1 MPVESSKAMQQYSLV
16 TASYW
21 AFTLTDGAL
30 RMLVLLFFHG
40 LGFSPIEIASLF
52 VLYELSGV
60 VTNLLGGWVA
70 SRIGLTKT
78 LQLGLVLQIL
88 AIAMLLKENNQLTV
102 LYVMCAQALSGV
114 GKDLNK
120 LSAKSSIKA
129 LVAPQA
135 QNTLFTWVALLT
147 GSKNAL
153 KGIGFFM
160 GGALL
165 SLIGFQATLIS
176 MIILL
181 GTVLV
186 VGWFLLS
193 SIQQSQLKPTFTQL
207 VSKSSA
213 INRLSFA
220 RMLLFGARDI
230 WFVVAL
236 PVFLQS
242 ELNWSY
248 WQVGSLMALWVI
260 GYGGV
265 QAIAPQITSAMPSQG
280 QAPAIDGR
288 LMTYWGSLL
297 VVIPLI
303 MVIGLKAFDDSSLMI
318 ILALVP
324 FAFVFAINSS
334 AHSYLI
340 LAYAAQDSVSL
351 DVGFYYMANA
361 GGRLLGTILSGIVY
375 QSFGL
380 ASCLLISSVMILFST
395 LVAKELPAPGP
406 S

>member
-1 MPVESSKAMQQYSLV
+1 
-16 TASYW
+16 
-21 AFTLTDGAL
+21 
-30 RMLVLLFFHG
+30 
-40 LGFSPIEIASLF
+40 
-52 VLYELSGV
+52 
-60 VTNLLGGWVA
+60 
-70 SRIGLTKT
+70 
-78 LQLGLVLQIL
+78 
-88 AIAMLLKENNQLTV
+88 
-102 LYVMCAQALSGV
+102 
-114 GKDLNK
+114 
-120 LSAKSSIKA
+120 
-129 LVAPQA
+129 
-135 QNTLFTWVALLT
+135 
-147 GSKNAL
+147 
-153 KGIGFFM
+153 
-160 GGALL
+160 
-165 SLIGFQATLIS
+165 
-176 MIILL
+176 
-181 GTVLV
+181 
-186 VGWFLLS
+186 
-193 SIQQSQLKPTFTQL
+193 
-207 VSKSSA
+207 
-213 INRLSFA
+213 
-220 RMLLFGARDI
+220 
-230 WFVVAL
+230 
-236 PVFLQS
+236 
-242 ELNWSY
+242 
-248 WQVGSLMALWVI
+248 MALWVI

-334 AHSYLI
+334 VHSYLI

-361 GGRLLGTILSGIVY
+361 GGRLFGTILSGIVY

>member
-1 MPVESSKAMQQYSLV
+1 MPFESSKALQQYSLV

-70 SRIGLTKT
+70 SRIGLTTT

-129 LVAPQA
+129 LVPQQA

-176 MIILL
+176 MIMLL

-213 INRLSFA
+213 INRLSLA

-265 QAIAPQITSAMPSQG
+265 QAIAPRITSAMKSKG
-280 QAPAIDGR
+280 QAPTIDGR
-288 LMTYWGSLL
+288 LMAYWGSLL

-303 MVIGLKAFDDSSLMI
+303 MAIGLNIFDDISLNDYSC
-318 ILALVP
+318 
-324 FAFVFAINSS
+324 FG
-334 AHSYLI
+334 
-340 LAYAAQDSVSL
+340 SL
-351 DVGFYYMANA
+351 
-361 GGRLLGTILSGIVY
+361 
-375 QSFGL
+375 
-380 ASCLLISSVMILFST
+380 CLRFRC
-395 LVAKELPAPGP
+395 
-406 S
+406 